1 MNTWIGYFLAKLKGK
16 LLGNQYH
23 HLNKWFCKQGINF
36 TGGGYS
42 GTHYLLQY
50 S

>member
-36 TGGGYS
+36 TGGV
-42 GTHYLLQY
+42 LRNPLFVAI
-50 S
+50 